1 MLKWWF
7 LPRDSS
13 KLHFWGH
20 SVPLATPLPQRGCPR
35 PLELSLLPGASHTFS
50 LQWLRLSL
58 WSQGPAACGTC
69 PPDTVYTPKAEPLP
83 HTAEAEQVQGGG
95 PVWHLPYF
103 SLLLHHL
110 ELTQKEV
117 SLPWNWGGM
126 DYRPSI
132 CQELVVWLP
141 AGHWP
146 VICSLIQDH
155 TLPIFQSTV
164 NIQQYKSTLEN
175 ARFCYYYY
183 SNTVT
188 NMWDFPGGL
197 ACNARHTEFRIPG
210 SGRSPGEGNGNPFQ
224 YLAWKIP
231 WTNKPGGLQSTGS
244 QKSWTQLSDCAS
256 KPQRPVCGPPSPPEA
271 LSGAERK
278 PPTHTHAL
286 KLSYRK
292 VRAALS
298 WLPGKPE
305 ILYFSPV
312 CQHSHL

>member
-1 MLKWWF
+1 MTSSLF
-7 LPRDSS
+7 LPS
-13 KLHFWGH
+13 
-20 SVPLATPLPQRGCPR
+20 PPP
-35 PLELSLLPGASHTFS
+35 PGAHSEGSIIALKLRRHGLQALHLSGTSCMAPGRTLTCHLLSDPGSH
-50 LQWLRLSL
+50 
-58 WSQGPAACGTC
+58 
-69 PPDTVYTPKAEPLP
+69 
-83 HTAEAEQVQGGG
+83 
-95 PVWHLPYF
+95 
-103 SLLLHHL
+103 
-110 ELTQKEV
+110 
-117 SLPWNWGGM
+117 
-126 DYRPSI
+126 
-132 CQELVVWLP
+132 
-141 AGHWP
+141 
-146 VICSLIQDH
+146 
-155 TLPIFQSTV
+155 PIFQSTV

-183 SNTVT
+183 SNTMT

-197 ACNARHTEFRIPG
+197 ACNARDTEFRIPG

-231 WTNKPGGLQSTGS
+231 WTKKPGGLQSTGS

-256 KPQRPVCGPPSPPEA
+256 KPQRPYVDLPLPPEA
-271 LSGAERK
+271 LSGGERK